1 MISIEC
7 VYPDWSA
14 PDNIRAFTTTR
25 ISGYSQGHY
34 AGLNLAS
41 HVKDNQLDVE
51 KNRQLLIE
59 QLALPAQPLWLDQ
72 VHGVTVVNAAGK
84 SESLVADASY
94 CDQKNRVCAVL
105 TADCLPV
112 LICNRQGT
120 KVAAAH
126 AGWRGLLAGVIEET
140 IHAMQEPAENILVW
154 LGPAIGPH
162 AFEVG
167 QEVKDAFI
175 NDMLDTELAFRANRP
190 GHYLVD
196 IYQIAK
202 IRLNKIGVV
211 SVSGGDYCTY
221 TDSERFYSYRR
232 EVNTGRMAS
241 LIWMED

>member
-14 PDNIRAFTTTR
+14 PDNIKAFTTTR
-25 ISGYSQGHY
+25 ISGHSQGDY

-51 KNRQLLIE
+51 KNRQLLID
-59 QLALPAQPLWLDQ
+59 QLALPEQPLWLDQ
-72 VHGVTVVNAAGK
+72 VHGVDAVNVATVSQPV
-84 SESLVADASY
+84 VADAAY
-94 CDQKNRVCAVL
+94 CDQKNKICAVL

-120 KVAAAH
+120 KVAAVH
-126 AGWRGLLAGVIEET
+126 AGWRGLLAGVIENT
-140 IHAMQEPAENILVW
+140 IDAMQEPANNILIW
-154 LGPAIGPH
+154 LGPAIGPQ

-167 QEVKDAFI
+167 QEVKDAFV
-175 NDMLDTELAFRANRP
+175 NDILETERAFRANRP
-190 GHYLVD
+190 GHYLAD

-202 IRLNKIGVV
+202 IRLNKTGIV

-221 TDSERFYSYRR
+221 TDNEHFYSYRR
-232 EVNTGRMAS
+232 EANTGRMAS